1 MRPINYLDF
10 DIQIQST
17 GSGYRSRVLKS
28 PAGEASSSFGPIFSD
43 VELENYQL
51 KLGRPRRGS
60 RRAGLPETEV
70 ARNLGDRLFA
80 SAFGDEVRSCLRRS
94 LDLALQQQSG
104 LRVRLRLND
113 APELADVPWEYLH
126 DQMMDQFL
134 ALSLDTPL
142 VRYLDLAGSVQPLKI
157 ELPLRVLVMI
167 SSPTDYPQLDSE
179 REWELLQQ
187 ALRDLVASG
196 LVVVDR
202 LEDATLATLRAMLRR
217 QDFHVLHFIGHG
229 YFDRQIDCGVLMLED
244 STKRGRSVTGDEL
257 GVLLHDHRSLRFAI
271 LNACEG
277 ARGSIHDP
285 FSGVAQR
292 LVQQGIPAVVAMQFE
307 ISDQAA
313 ITFGKEFY
321 AALADGYPVDAA
333 LAETRK
339 AIFFAEGTGL
349 EWGTPVLYMRSP
361 DGVVFE
367 PQAPAP
373 AAERRKGFVEVAP
386 QPTVERPKKV
396 VEAAPKPAASVQPA
410 GSKPAPASSKNVE
423 LSGEAWHWKSKRVL
437 RGHTKWV
444 SCVAFHPDQSV
455 LASGCEVIIS
465 NPEVWMWGLPNGEK
479 LCELTGP
486 GDTINSLVFSPDGA
500 LLAAATDADETY
512 LWKIGKG
519 MDEIPSIKGSRVAFS
534 PDGKL
539 LATGSSDG
547 LLRFWRCK
555 DRKAI
560 RTLELE
566 GQPIWTVAFSPD
578 SALLAAGLEDGSVQL
593 LQVSDWKWPYYFEG
607 HEDCVRSVAFS
618 PDGAL
623 LASGSDDYN
632 VRLYR
637 LKDRKQPPPLE
648 GHKDAVRSVAFSP
661 DGGTLASCSQDGT
674 IRIWSVSEMK
684 LREVLEGHTDSVLSV
699 AFSPDGRLLASGS
712 HDKSIRLWS
721 LAKRTAKS
729 RR

>member
-1 MRPINYLDF
+1 MRSISYLDF

-60 RRAGLPETEV
+60 RSVRSPETEA

-94 LDLALQQQSG
+94 LDVARQQGSG
-104 LRVRLRLND
+104 LRVRLRLSE
-113 APELADVPWEYLH
+113 APELADLPWEYLH
-126 DQMMDQFL
+126 DQAVNRFL
-134 ALSLDTPL
+134 ALYQETPL
-142 VRYLDLAGSVQPLKI
+142 VRYLDLAEFVQPLKI

-167 SSPTDYPQLDSE
+167 SSPTDCPQLNSE

-321 AALADGYPVDAA
+321 APLADGSPVDAA
-333 LAETRK
+333 LAETR
-339 AIFFAEGTGL
+339 
-349 EWGTPVLYMRSP
+349 
-361 DGVVFE
+361 
-367 PQAPAP
+367 
-373 AAERRKGFVEVAP
+373 
-386 QPTVERPKKV
+386 
-396 VEAAPKPAASVQPA
+396 
-410 GSKPAPASSKNVE
+410 
-423 LSGEAWHWKSKRVL
+423 
-437 RGHTKWV
+437 
-444 SCVAFHPDQSV
+444 
-455 LASGCEVIIS
+455 
-465 NPEVWMWGLPNGEK
+465 
-479 LCELTGP
+479 
-486 GDTINSLVFSPDGA
+486 
-500 LLAAATDADETY
+500 
-512 LWKIGKG
+512 
-519 MDEIPSIKGSRVAFS
+519 
-534 PDGKL
+534 
-539 LATGSSDG
+539 
-547 LLRFWRCK
+547 
-555 DRKAI
+555 
-560 RTLELE
+560 
-566 GQPIWTVAFSPD
+566 
-578 SALLAAGLEDGSVQL
+578 
-593 LQVSDWKWPYYFEG
+593 
-607 HEDCVRSVAFS
+607 
-618 PDGAL
+618 
-623 LASGSDDYN
+623 
-632 VRLYR
+632 
-637 LKDRKQPPPLE
+637 
-648 GHKDAVRSVAFSP
+648 
-661 DGGTLASCSQDGT
+661 
-674 IRIWSVSEMK
+674 
-684 LREVLEGHTDSVLSV
+684 
-699 AFSPDGRLLASGS
+699 
-712 HDKSIRLWS
+712 
-721 LAKRTAKS
+721 
-729 RR
+729 